1 MYSKI
6 RGLVLVSSFSLETKL
21 YVNESVNSLIENS
34 NITKEHLRRIECP
47 VFLIHGLC
55 DQVIPFKE
63 MNKMLKY
70 FKNVYTW
77 FPSKGTHDNIF
88 TVYRMNFIMQ
98 MNLFINSL
106 TSSKLTSTQTS
117 SIHFKFRFE
126 DDDLMITKNR
136 SGENKGRLF
145 EPNTI
150 SKRLSENECI
160 LISEENVSPFP
171 SIKKKL
177 EVVDEDEIINKTEE
191 KENK

>member
-1 MYSKI
+1 M
-6 RGLVLVSSFSLETKL
+6 
-21 YVNESVNSLIENS
+21 NSLIDYS
-34 NITKEHLRRIECP
+34 NITKEQLRRIECP

-136 SGENKGRLF
+136 SIENKERLF
-145 EPNTI
+145 EPNSS
-150 SKRLSENECI
+150 SKRLSDDERI

-171 SIKKKL
+171 SIKRKV
-177 EVVDEDEIINKTEE
+177 EVVCDDEIIIRKDE
-191 KENK
+191 KVNI